1 MQVHQEAIPE
11 ITRYL
16 ENKKHLSVEDMRPD
30 YEAYLRT
37 VGRFKKI
44 TPETRILEVGTGT
57 GWFPLLAK
65 IDGLNVRG
73 LEISPQ
79 LRDFALEWGKKYGV
93 VPDIQLGNLEES
105 DVGDNEF
112 DIVIANSV
120 FEHVEHWEIGVQR
133 VAKALRPGGILYFC
147 STNKF
152 SPVSYEYPMLF
163 YGWMPNQMRYKFRQS
178 KDGAEIMKLGIDFN
192 QFRYP
197 ELRRAFRQAG
207 FRKIMDRIDVV
218 DTSQMSGAKAAAVN
232 LLRSSSLLKWPVL
245 TFCDA
250 TVFVC
255 EK

>member
-1 MQVHQEAIPE
+1 MQIHQEAIPE

-16 ENKKHLSVEDMRPD
+16 DNKKHLSVEDMRPD
-30 YEAYLRT
+30 YEAYMR
-37 VGRFKKI
+37 VVKRFKDV
-44 TPETRILEVGTGT
+44 TPATRILEVGTGT

-79 LRDFALEWGKKYGV
+79 LRDFALDWGRQHGV

-105 DVGDNEF
+105 DVGDQEF
-112 DIVIANSV
+112 DVIIANSV
-120 FEHVEHWEIGVQR
+120 FEHVERWEVGIGR
-133 VAKALRPGGILYFC
+133 VAKALKPGGILYFC

-152 SPVSYEYPMLF
+152 SPISYEYPMWF
-163 YGWMPNQMRYKFRQS
+163 YGWMPNQMRYNFRQS

-197 ELRRAFRQAG
+197 ELRRAFREAG
-207 FRKIMDRIDVV
+207 FSRIMDRIDVV
-218 DTSQMSGAKAAAVN
+218 DTKTLSPAKSAAVEI
-232 LLRSSSLLKWPVL
+232 LRKSSLLKWPVL

-255 EK
+255 VK